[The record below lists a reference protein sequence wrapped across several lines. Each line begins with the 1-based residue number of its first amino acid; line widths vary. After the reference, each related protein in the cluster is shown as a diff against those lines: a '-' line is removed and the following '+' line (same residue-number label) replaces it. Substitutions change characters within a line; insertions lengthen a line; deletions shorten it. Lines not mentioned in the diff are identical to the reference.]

1 MKLLSG
7 NKNSLNS
14 LLIDI
19 KLTNPVLVGTRHFLS
34 LKWEI
39 NSPNSGAISYEVT
52 CKGKMQDGTNIDVT
66 VEQPPKNMSMVML
79 QRGENTTGFLFK
91 ILVKLKEDNSQS
103 YEVNCT
109 GLLVF
114 GYI

>member
-1 MKLLSG
+1 M
-7 NKNSLNS
+7 NS

-19 KLTNPVLVGTRHFLS
+19 KLTNPVLVGTHLLF

-66 VEQPPKNMSMVML
+66 VEPAKNMSMVML